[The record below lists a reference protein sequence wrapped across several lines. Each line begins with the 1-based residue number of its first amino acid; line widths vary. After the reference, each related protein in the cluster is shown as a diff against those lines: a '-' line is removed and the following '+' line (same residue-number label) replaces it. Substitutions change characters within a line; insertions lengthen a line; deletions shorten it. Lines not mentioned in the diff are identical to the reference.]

1 MLSAARVCSQQNVH
15 SVPPHLEVSLYCSIS
30 YFTNDRAHSKITDMM
45 QHRAIAKKH
54 TTGFRAVQYTLC
66 TTQVTH
72 MLVSVRNNTN
82 SINDNYHRRHRHHH
96 HHHRGHCVVINTS
109 HVKRLARWKEGGR
122 WTAEGTSDGGRSME
136 LPAPASVLSPA
147 NLYEELKGLKT
158 KYRKFIVTCMRSVTV
173 KLPLWTLWG
182 HMGGVDVWLH
192 KLTLAMGSDVWS
204 SRPTR
209 RTSSLTGS
217 HCIVGWISPRASSD
231 ASQQR
236 KISYHC
242 RESNHVACSEV
253 TIPTELS
260 GSQSDGVT
268 RKSWEAVT

>member
-1 MLSAARVCSQQNVH
+1 
-15 SVPPHLEVSLYCSIS
+15 
-30 YFTNDRAHSKITDMM
+30 
-45 QHRAIAKKH
+45 
-54 TTGFRAVQYTLC
+54 
-66 TTQVTH
+66 
-72 MLVSVRNNTN
+72 
-82 SINDNYHRRHRHHH
+82 
-96 HHHRGHCVVINTS
+96 VVINTS

-173 KLPLWTLWG
+173 KLPLWTPWG

-209 RTSSLTGS
+209 RTSPLTGS
-217 HCIVGWISPRASSD
+217 HCIVGWISPRARSD

-242 RESNHVACSEV
+242 RESNHVACSKV

-260 GSQSDGVT
+260 DRVT
-268 RKSWEAVT
+268 RKSWEAVTQCPAPYRTTALCSEISHGGTLSSGVLTDTHSVTCSTLQQDGLAPVRGDAARPLFAKRGLVSHLQKTERIHVFQRTAHSFPNTLQF